1 MRLTRKPEGEL
12 EDYPEVGDLIIATVK
27 RIVGY
32 GAYVSLDEYP
42 GKEGLIHISEIS
54 TKWVRNI
61 KDHLREGEK
70 LVLKVLRVDP
80 SRGQID
86 LSLRR
91 VGGREKVEKMLE
103 WKREKKASSILKAAA
118 DQLGESFNLGEL
130 KEKLS
135 SKYGSVYE
143 ALEEAVM
150 EGEKAFK
157 GLDLPEKWVETLI
170 ELAKAKIKLEESK
183 LTATIEL
190 TCITPDG
197 IDAIKDSLIKAKE
210 VKKPRRA
217 RIRAYT
223 IGAPKY
229 RIEAVAG
236 SYPEAES
243 LLDEAVKE
251 AINVIRKHNG
261 EGRRIE

>member
-1 MRLTRKPEGEL
+1 MEGKRE
-12 EDYPEVGDLIIATVK
+12 EYPEVGDLIVATVK

-61 KDHLREGEK
+61 RDHFREGEK

-91 VGGREKVEKMLE
+91 VTGREKVEKMLE
-103 WKREKKASSILKAAA
+103 WKREKKASSILKAVA
-118 DQLGESFNLGEL
+118 DHLGGDTSLEKL
-130 KEKLS
+130 KEKLLS
-135 SKYGSVYE
+135 SYSSMYE
-143 ALEEAVM
+143 ALEEAVE

-157 GLDLPEKWVETLI
+157 GLDLPKEWIAALVEH
-170 ELAKAKIKLEESK
+170 ARAKIKPEESK
-183 LTATIEL
+183 VTATIEL
-190 TCITPDG
+190 ICLAPDG
-197 IDAIKDSLIKAKE
+197 IDAVKESLIKAKS
-210 VKKPRRA
+210 VKKPRRS
-217 RIRAYT
+217 RVRAYT

-229 RIEAVAG
+229 RIEVTAG
-236 SYPEAES
+236 DYSEAED
-243 LLDEAVKE
+243 LLNEAVKE
-251 AINVIRKHNG
+251 AVNVIKKYNG
-261 EGRRIE
+261 IGRRIG